1 MLMLCCAI
9 KILVKRI
16 MNILARS
23 LILTRSYL
31 FVNYKFH
38 KVKHR
43 TQILFRY
50 FIQRNIKMDVSKMIN
65 FTAISKY
72 LGNALQTDQ

>member
-1 MLMLCCAI
+1 MF
-9 KILVKRI
+9 
-16 MNILARS
+16 
-23 LILTRSYL
+23 TRSYL